1 MEDEKLDWKFFQGTV
16 LKSFFETFFSSI
28 KTRNDRF
35 KTAVMINFLR
45 PTLPC
50 KSRSNDLEW
59 ISVIGFYVITTFI
72 NRQISLFDYLQIKS
86 FTILAFGNYS
96 NKARIS
102 LNTSKCSIIQTSL
115 LCVMVLC
122 LISWRN
128 NYKYVKI
135 YQHF

>member
-1 MEDEKLDWKFFQGTV
+1 M

-59 ISVIGFYVITTFI
+59 ISVDWF
-72 NRQISLFDYLQIKS
+72 
-86 FTILAFGNYS
+86 
-96 NKARIS
+96 
-102 LNTSKCSIIQTSL
+102 
-115 LCVMVLC
+115 LCD
-122 LISWRN
+122 N
-128 NYKYVKI
+128 NF
-135 YQHF
+135 H